1 MSCPY
6 LSQVTM
12 SFCAAFPVRKLV
24 PTSRVVTESACESD
38 GFSACP
44 VFRELLARRA
54 EGARQLPIESDA
66 AATKEGGGS

>member
-6 LSQVTM
+6 LTQVTM

-24 PTSRVVTESACESD
+24 PTSRVVTDSTCDGD

-44 VFRELLARRA
+44 VFRELLARRPEAARHLQA
-54 EGARQLPIESDA
+54 ESHEA
-66 AATKEGGGS
+66 ASKEGGGS